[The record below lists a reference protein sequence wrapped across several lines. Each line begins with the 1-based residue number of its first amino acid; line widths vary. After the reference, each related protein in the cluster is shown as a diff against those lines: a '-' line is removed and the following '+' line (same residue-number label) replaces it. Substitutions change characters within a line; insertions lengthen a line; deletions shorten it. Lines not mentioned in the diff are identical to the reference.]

1 MTYIKIHIKIQTI
14 IFSFI
19 LPLLPIYYK
28 NSMHLDTNLST
39 TIDTCWPTSDHDQ
52 HFLFPNSGK
61 ITEKAENSREYRLRC
76 TRWYNPFG
84 RFVVQQV
91 IRFVRSPS
99 CSIPAGNRERFVL
112 EPRLSERVA
121 GMMRREQTRK
131 NHVDET
137 RSRDVWTGSGEELD
151 NTDGSTRNLS
161 NRASVSVRKRVV
173 QSIERIELIATI
185 SRWVNIENVGWK
197 RAWDETFSF
206 YSSTMNGNTLRD
218 SGIDGIISIFSPRNW
233 HKSLE
238 TDSKSLIIQ
247 VGRRG
252 KKKGE
257 QSWLK

>member
-39 TIDTCWPTSDHDQ
+39 TIDTCRPTSDHDQ
-52 HFLFPNSGK
+52 HFLFPNSGE

-137 RSRDVWTGSGEELD
+137 REPRCVNREWGGARQHRWIDAESFESSLRLRQKTSRPIDRI
-151 NTDGSTRNLS
+151 NRNHLKMGKYW
-161 NRASVSVRKRVV
+161 KRGMK
-173 QSIERIELIATI
+173 TH
-185 SRWVNIENVGWK
+185 VGWDFFVLFINYEWQYVEGQWN
-197 RAWDETFSF
+197 RRNYF
-206 YSSTMNGNTLRD
+206 YFFPTKLT
-218 SGIDGIISIFSPRNW
+218 
-233 HKSLE
+233 
-238 TDSKSLIIQ
+238 
-247 VGRRG
+247 
-252 KKKGE
+252 
-257 QSWLK
+257 

>member
-14 IFSFI
+14 TFSFI

-39 TIDTCWPTSDHDQ
+39 TIDTCRPTSNHDQ
-52 HFLFPNSGK
+52 HFLFSNSGE

-137 RSRDVWTGSGEELD
+137 REPRCV
-151 NTDGSTRNLS
+151 
-161 NRASVSVRKRVV
+161 NREWGGARQHRWIDAESFESSLRLRKRVV
-173 QSIERIELIATI
+173 RSIELIATI

-206 YSSTMNGNTLRD
+206 YSSTMNDNTLRD
-218 SGIDGIISIFSPRNW
+218 SGIDGIISIFFPRNW

-252 KKKGE
+252 KKKVNKVG
-257 QSWLK
+257 

>member
-14 IFSFI
+14 IFSSI

-39 TIDTCWPTSDHDQ
+39 TIDTCRPTSNHDQ
-52 HFLFPNSGK
+52 HFLFPNSGE

-99 CSIPAGNRERFVL
+99 CSIPARNRERFVL

-137 RSRDVWTGSGEELD
+137 REPRCVNREWGGARH
-151 NTDGSTRNLS
+151 TDGSTRNLS

-173 QSIERIELIATI
+173 RSIELIATI